1 MDWTNPAE
9 IRRTWY
15 HKELERHACGRR
27 PSGPWSPAQTVDDF
41 ADYLGLDRR
50 NGTIS
55 LWSWMCRRGSHWA
68 RKSLSVN
75 VFENLPAG
83 SCWTITC
90 LEILPM
96 ELLQIFDIE
105 AGAVLAE
112 MRSAT

>member
-1 MDWTNPAE
+1 MVVDVSA
-9 IRRTWY
+9 RFA
-15 HKELERHACGRR
+15 L
-27 PSGPWSPAQTVDDF
+27 GP
-41 ADYLGLDRR
+41 
-50 NGTIS
+50 
-55 LWSWMCRRGSHWA
+55 
-68 RKSLSVN
+68 KSLSVN

-96 ELLQIFDIE
+96 EFLQIFDIE

>member
-1 MDWTNPAE
+1 VVVDVSA
-9 IRRTWY
+9 RFA
-15 HKELERHACGRR
+15 L
-27 PSGPWSPAQTVDDF
+27 GPK
-41 ADYLGLDRR
+41 
-50 NGTIS
+50 
-55 LWSWMCRRGSHWA
+55 
-68 RKSLSVN
+68 KSLSVN

-96 ELLQIFDIE
+96 EFLQIFDIE

>member
-1 MDWTNPAE
+1 VVVDVSA
-9 IRRTWY
+9 RFA
-15 HKELERHACGRR
+15 L
-27 PSGPWSPAQTVDDF
+27 GP
-41 ADYLGLDRR
+41 
-50 NGTIS
+50 
-55 LWSWMCRRGSHWA
+55 
-68 RKSLSVN
+68 KSLSVN

-96 ELLQIFDIE
+96 EFLQRFDIE